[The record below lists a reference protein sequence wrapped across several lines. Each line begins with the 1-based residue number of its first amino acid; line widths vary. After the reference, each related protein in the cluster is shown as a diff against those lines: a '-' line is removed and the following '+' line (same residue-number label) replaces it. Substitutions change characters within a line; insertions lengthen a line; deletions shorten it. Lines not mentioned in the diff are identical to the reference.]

1 MSSTQFLPLLSR
13 DFSKLLEKG
22 KNCDVTIR
30 VGKGDDVKTFQAHS
44 IILTSRSVYFDSGL
58 DQVKN
63 SDGDG
68 FLLKLNLSPIAFNI
82 ILGYIYSGRLD
93 LDDLAGENVLRL
105 LVGCEE
111 LSLTPYAAAVD
122 VALYDEILQF
132 HILKTYNQSTTQILP
147 ARKKPVI
154 ESKILSHEQAKLI
167 SNWIYQHH
175 NDYSENQPSNNNG
188 GGGGNS
194 KLTSL
199 FSSNSGNK
207 RSSIDSRRSIIDESD
222 GTEEEKT
229 NGNNNSNNSKL
240 FEYNLLLRG
249 SVDSFTPGSFH
260 LRCDAKG
267 PTITIFRLSGGGSGS
282 GSSQVILGG
291 YTSENWLSLNEA
303 KWMKCDESFLF
314 SLKEKDTR
322 SFKISRIKENQDA
335 MYLDRNSGPHFSD
348 LHLLKNPNSDNK
360 KNE

>member
-44 IILTSRSVYFDSGL
+44 IVLTSRSVYFDSGL

-122 VALYDEILQF
+122 VAF
-132 HILKTYNQSTTQILP
+132 
-147 ARKKPVI
+147 
-154 ESKILSHEQAKLI
+154 
-167 SNWIYQHH
+167 
-175 NDYSENQPSNNNG
+175 
-188 GGGGNS
+188 
-194 KLTSL
+194 
-199 FSSNSGNK
+199 GNK

-229 NGNNNSNNSKL
+229 NGNNYSNNSKL

-335 MYLDRNSGPHFSD
+335 MYLDRNSGPYFSD

-360 KNE
+360 KNEL

>member
-111 LSLTPYAAAVD
+111 LSLT
-122 VALYDEILQF
+122 
-132 HILKTYNQSTTQILP
+132 
-147 ARKKPVI
+147 
-154 ESKILSHEQAKLI
+154 
-167 SNWIYQHH
+167 
-175 NDYSENQPSNNNG
+175 
-188 GGGGNS
+188 
-194 KLTSL
+194 
-199 FSSNSGNK
+199 GNK

-229 NGNNNSNNSKL
+229 NGNNYSNNSKL

-335 MYLDRNSGPHFSD
+335 MYLDRNSGPYFSD

-360 KNE
+360 KNEL

>member
-1 MSSTQFLPLLSR
+1 
-13 DFSKLLEKG
+13 
-22 KNCDVTIR
+22 
-30 VGKGDDVKTFQAHS
+30 
-44 IILTSRSVYFDSGL
+44 
-58 DQVKN
+58 
-63 SDGDG
+63 
-68 FLLKLNLSPIAFNI
+68 
-82 ILGYIYSGRLD
+82 
-93 LDDLAGENVLRL
+93 
-105 LVGCEE
+105 
-111 LSLTPYAAAVD
+111 PYAAAVD

-240 FEYNLLLRG
+240 YEGNLLLRG

-260 LRCDAKG
+260 VRCDAKG

-360 KNE
+360 KNEVKYSQLKYSKSIHKNGTFTIDEYEVFQVVKKY